1 MGVFQQPDR
10 REMMDAEYVVAKDLD
25 GVFQALEGRRE
36 RARFIAGCTNVIPN
50 IRSGAISPEILI
62 DLSGIKDLVHI
73 REEEGRVS
81 IGALTT
87 IAEVSS
93 SGLIREACPILAS
106 AAKSLGNPL
115 TRNRATL
122 GGNLADASPAADT
135 APPLLAL
142 EAAVHTVR
150 PGGRTREIPLD
161 RFFVG
166 PRHTVLEKDEVVT
179 RITFPKPK
187 DPLAG
192 SHIKFGLRN
201 AMAISVASVA
211 VMLER
216 EGKRCRKARVALG
229 SVAPKPIR
237 AYGVEKRLEG
247 EEVDRELLEACALVV
262 REEISPISDIRA
274 SAEYR
279 RLVASVLFRRA
290 VDEAL
295 KG

>member
-1 MGVFQQPDR
+1 
-10 REMMDAEYVVAKDLD
+10 MMNAEYEAPKDL
-25 GVFQALEGRRE
+25 GQLFKTLEAKKGRIT
-36 RARFIAGCTNVIPN
+36 FIAGCTNVIPS
-50 IRSGAISPEILI
+50 IRSRAISPEILM
-62 DLSGIKDLVHI
+62 DLSGLKDLAYI

-87 IAEVSS
+87 ISEVAS
-93 SGLIREACPILAS
+93 SGLIRKVCPILAS

-142 EAAVHTVR
+142 EATVHTVR
-150 PGGRTREIPLD
+150 PGEGGREIPLD
-161 RFFVG
+161 RFFLG
-166 PRHTVLEKDEVVT
+166 PRQTVLEKDEIVT
-179 RITFPKPK
+179 RISFPKPK
-187 DPLAG
+187 DPSAG

-201 AMAISVASVA
+201 AMAISVASIA

-216 EGKRCRKARVALG
+216 EGNRCRKARVALG

-237 AYGVEKRLEG
+237 ATLVEKRLEG
-247 EEVDRELLEACALVV
+247 KEVDREVLEACSAAV

-279 RLVASVLFRRA
+279 RLVASVLLKRA

-295 KG
+295 RG

>member
-1 MGVFQQPDR
+1 MGNIK
-10 REMMDAEYVVAKDLD
+10 YVKPQDLKELLAIKEE
-25 GVFQALEGRRE
+25 FKGR
-36 RARFIAGCTNVIPN
+36 AMVIAGGTNLIPN
-50 IRSGAISPEILI
+50 MRGGALSPELLI
-62 DLSGIKDLVHI
+62 DVIGLEEFSRIGEENGRISVGAMTLISTVASSDIIK
-73 REEEGRVS
+73 RKS
-81 IGALTT
+81 
-87 IAEVSS
+87 
-93 SGLIREACPILAS
+93 PILAS
-106 AAKSLGNPL
+106 AARQLGNPL

-142 EAAVHTVR
+142 EAIVHSAR
-150 PGGRTREIPLD
+150 PGGRGREIPLD
-161 RFFVG
+161 QFFLG
-166 PRHTVLEKDEVVT
+166 PRQTVLEDDEIIT

-187 DPLAG
+187 DPSTG

-201 AMAISVASVA
+201 AMAISVASIA

-237 AYGVEKRLEG
+237 AYLVEKMLEG
-247 EEVDRELLEACALVV
+247 KEVDREVLEACSAAI

-279 RLVASVLFRRA
+279 RLVVPVLLKRA

-295 KG
+295 RG